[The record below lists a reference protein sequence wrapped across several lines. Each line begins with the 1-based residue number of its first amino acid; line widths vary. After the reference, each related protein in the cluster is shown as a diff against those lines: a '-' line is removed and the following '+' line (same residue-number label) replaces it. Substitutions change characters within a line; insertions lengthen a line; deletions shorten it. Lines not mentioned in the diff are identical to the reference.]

1 MSVQIN
7 TLHNRIT
14 QLILAIVIILGATIL
29 FSVRPV
35 AAAETAR
42 TPTFNY
48 LEQLYQRLLLAVDS
62 QQLRYQTARM
72 LAADTQ
78 SWIDLRT
85 AEGKDMSAVQTA
97 LNNYIAALST
107 AENYTASADSILT
120 THAGFDDAGQVI
132 DPQAARTTLRDA
144 GRLLR
149 NAHRTLT
156 DATIE
161 LRRTISDTIRAL
173 RES

>member
-1 MSVQIN
+1 MFAQLN
-7 TLHNRIT
+7 KLHNRIT
-14 QLILAIVIILGATIL
+14 QLTLALVLVLGATVI

-35 AAAETAR
+35 AAAEPAQ
-42 TPTFNY
+42 TPTFDY
-48 LEQLYQRLLLAVDS
+48 LEQFYQRLLLAVDS
-62 QQLRYQTARM
+62 QQLRYQTARL
-72 LAADTQ
+72 LATDTQ
-78 SWIDLRT
+78 TWIDART

-97 LNNYIAALST
+97 LNNFTAALST
-107 AENYTASADSILT
+107 AEGYTASADAILT

-132 DPQAARTTLRDA
+132 DQQAARTTLRDS
-144 GRLLR
+144 GRALR
-149 NAHRTLT
+149 DANRTLT